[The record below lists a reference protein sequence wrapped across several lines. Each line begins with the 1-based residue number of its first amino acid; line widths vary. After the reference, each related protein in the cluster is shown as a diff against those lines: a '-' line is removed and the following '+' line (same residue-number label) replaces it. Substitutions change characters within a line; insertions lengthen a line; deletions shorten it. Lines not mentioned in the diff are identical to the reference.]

1 MSSAKKSEEFL
12 KKLRKLVDKFIDL
25 RVERDE
31 LMSNCKTAVSELR
44 ELLNKISMI
53 LDNSNDGN

>member
-1 MSSAKKSEEFL
+1 M